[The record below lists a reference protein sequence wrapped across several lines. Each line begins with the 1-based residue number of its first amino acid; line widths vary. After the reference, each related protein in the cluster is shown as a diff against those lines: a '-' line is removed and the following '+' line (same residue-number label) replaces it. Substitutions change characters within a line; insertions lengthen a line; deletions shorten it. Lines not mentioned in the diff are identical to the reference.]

1 MARNEEH
8 LHIISALVANRPGV
22 LARVAGLFSS
32 RGYNILSLAVG
43 ETESED
49 VSRMTISV
57 KGDDATLEQVR
68 KQLGKLIDV
77 IKVQDFSGRDHV
89 QRDLLLV
96 KVSAPASKRSE
107 IFQLCEVFRGNV
119 VDIGTRHVILEIS
132 GPEAKIEAIL
142 QLLKPY
148 GIKEVARTGRIA
160 MLRGVKET

>member
-1 MARNEEH
+1 MAENREH

-22 LARVAGLFSS
+22 LSRMSGLFSS

-43 ETESED
+43 ETESPD
-49 VSRMTISV
+49 ISRMTISV
-57 KGDDATLEQVR
+57 RGDDATLEQIR
-68 KQLGKLIDV
+68 KQMGKVIDV
-77 IKVQDFSGRDHV
+77 LKVLDFSGRDHV

-96 KVSAPASKRSE
+96 KVSAPASKRGE
-107 IFQLCEVFRGNV
+107 IFKLCEVFRGNV
-119 VDIGTRHVILEIS
+119 VDIGARHIILEVA

>member
-1 MARNEEH
+1 MAENREH

-22 LARVAGLFSS
+22 LSRMSGLFSS

-43 ETESED
+43 ETESPD
-49 VSRMTISV
+49 ISRMTISV
-57 KGDDATLEQVR
+57 RGDDATLEQIR
-68 KQLGKLIDV
+68 KQMGKVIDV
-77 IKVQDFSGRDHV
+77 LKVLDFSGRDHV

-96 KVSAPASKRSE
+96 KVSAPASKRGE
-107 IFQLCEVFRGNV
+107 IFKLCEVFRGNV
-119 VDIGTRHVILEIS
+119 VDIGARHIILEVA

-160 MLRGVKET
+160 MLRGAKET

>member
-1 MARNEEH
+1 MTKDTEH

-22 LARVAGLFSS
+22 LAHVAGLFSS
-32 RGYNILSLAVG
+32 RAYNITSLTVG
-43 ETESED
+43 ETEKSE

-57 KGDDATLEQVR
+57 RGDDATLEQIR
-68 KQLGKLIDV
+68 KQLGKLIDT
-77 IKVQDFSGRDHV
+77 IKIQDYSGRDHV

-96 KVSAPASKRSE
+96 KVTAPASKRGE
-107 IFQLCEVFRGNV
+107 IFELCEVFRGNV

-132 GPEAKIEAIL
+132 GPEAKIEAML
-142 QLLKPY
+142 QLLRPY

>member
-1 MARNEEH
+1 MAENREH

-22 LARVAGLFSS
+22 LSRMSGLFSS

-43 ETESED
+43 ETENPEI
-49 VSRMTISV
+49 SRMTISV
-57 KGDDATLEQVR
+57 RGDDATLEQIR
-68 KQLGKLIDV
+68 KQLGKVIDV
-77 IKVQDFSGRDHV
+77 LKVLDFSGRDHV

-96 KVSAPASKRSE
+96 KVSAPASKRGE
-107 IFQLCEVFRGNV
+107 IFELCEVFRGNV
-119 VDIGTRHVILEIS
+119 VDIGARHVILEVS